1 MSNSCKNM
9 HIGSRVEYFC
19 FLPRLFGAQFAAL
32 SAFLASLFEGLPVA
46 GGEDAGMTGA
56 FRVTLATPNG
66 SVLLSPYGFIDT
78 PARRARLAASIA
90 DRLPRP

>member
-1 MSNSCKNM
+1 
-9 HIGSRVEYFC
+9 
-19 FLPRLFGAQFAAL
+19 
-32 SAFLASLFEGLPVA
+32 
-46 GGEDAGMTGA
+46 MTGA
-56 FRVTLATPNG
+56 FRVTLATPSG